1 MIFVAKSISD
11 SIKTL
16 NITAPE
22 PMEYYVNIDTD
33 KDRKKY
39 IKQIERIVR
48 SSMEYRDYIQF
59 LKEHLD
65 LNKCIFFQNVTSDK
79 NQNKRGRVSLELH
92 HEPFTLYDYVNVVVD
107 KYRQEGYPLNALM
120 IADEVLELHYANKVG
135 LVPLSKTMHQVIHNS
150 TKVMVP
156 LNMVYGD
163 YSQFLEE
170 YEEYISDDLYD
181 KLQRKLDMTK
191 NLTPESFD
199 AIKKEF
205 TYIDVNGFENVKKM
219 ESTTEMA
226 V

>member
-1 MIFVAKSISD
+1 MAKSISD